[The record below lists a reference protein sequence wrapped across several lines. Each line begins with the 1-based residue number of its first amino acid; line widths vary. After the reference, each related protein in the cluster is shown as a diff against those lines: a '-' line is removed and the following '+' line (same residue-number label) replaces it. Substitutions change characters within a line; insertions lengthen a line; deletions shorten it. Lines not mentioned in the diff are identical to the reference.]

1 MAVSILLNPRLRKIY
16 ATKRVHCVW
25 KCFDDVALSEEKE
38 KGGDADEEEEKK
50 NAKQKMPLSSCSS
63 AYREGAIET

>member
-38 KGGDADEEEEKK
+38 NGGDADEEEKKK